1 LDVSRWLEEHPGGS
15 SIIPEQAL
23 NIDCT
28 VFFELY
34 HASRQ
39 SFLYLKEFYI
49 GELAQEDFPL
59 VQQYTLESKSSR
71 GDAMNDQVYASD
83 AFMEQLSR
91 VTSWRLKPED
101 LINFSVHKSF

>member
-1 LDVSRWLEEHPGGS
+1 MSRWLDEHPGGS

-49 GELAQEDFPL
+49 GELAIEDLPL
-59 VQQYTLESKSSR
+59 VQQHTESKKESTK
-71 GDAMNDQVYASD
+71 NQVCASE

-101 LINFSVHKSF
+101 LINYSIHKSF